1 MNLLSTIKAKIF
13 LFLKN
18 IHFTDIILDSEQV
31 IIHYI
36 EGAIDPM
43 RILHCNFI
51 PTNPNYESKHCYV
64 IKTLLKPLCVSV
76 TLWQSYDRKISILAT
91 KVNCILT

>member
-1 MNLLSTIKAKIF
+1 MNLLSNIKAKIF

-36 EGAIDPM
+36 EGTNEPM
-43 RILHCNFI
+43 GILCCSFI
-51 PTNPNYESKHCYV
+51 ATNPNYISKEYYV
-64 IKTLLKPLCVSV
+64 IKTLLKSLCVSV
-76 TLWQSYDRKISILAT
+76 PRWQSCIRKISILAT

>member
-1 MNLLSTIKAKIF
+1 MQVAFKEIILMNLLSNIKAKIF

-36 EGAIDPM
+36 EGTNEPM
-43 RILHCNFI
+43 GILRCNSI
-51 PTNPNYESKHCYV
+51 ATNPNYESK
-64 IKTLLKPLCVSV
+64 
-76 TLWQSYDRKISILAT
+76 QSYI
-91 KVNCILT
+91 